1 MCMNLSEALRPAP
14 VARPQSYS
22 AREGRGAAA
31 RWPALIRQEK
41 ERQAANEDDDID
53 DFWKDEKDDDE
64 YSGSAE
70 SNTNGEMCSTLIS
83 TRTSPSLRASRC
95 VGVFTSSNATRVHR
109 GGRSGPRRG
118 NDAPRRSEEEGWG
131 FDDDQKEAKA
141 REKRIEQR
149 KKEKEKERVEREKH
163 QPVGGKRRRR
173 AAAENAEERTRQELE
188 GDTTKDD
195 SDDDFKDAAAD
206 KELSEG
212 RLGVREQAA
221 PSYKDAVSAA
231 KREARGQ
238 GRC

>member
-1 MCMNLSEALRPAP
+1 MRP
-14 VARPQSYS
+14 
-22 AREGRGAAA
+22 
-31 RWPALIRQEK
+31 
-41 ERQAANEDDDID
+41 
-53 DFWKDEKDDDE
+53 F
-64 YSGSAE
+64 
-70 SNTNGEMCSTLIS
+70 
-83 TRTSPSLRASRC
+83 
-95 VGVFTSSNATRVHR
+95 
-109 GGRSGPRRG
+109 
-118 NDAPRRSEEEGWG
+118 APRRSEEEGWG

-141 REKRIEQR
+141 REKRIEER
-149 KKEKEKERVEREKH
+149 KREKEKERVEREKA

-231 KREARGQ
+231 KREKLVAKAAADLGFDSDDDEEMAPAPRKKKKVKKSPDSKKKALRQCRRLASTPPRDALDASLRVAPRSTQKKRPPRNATSSREFSVARARPPSCGAPT
-238 GRC
+238 GASRNENRPRPARPKKKF